1 MSADVTAGSAVV
13 TWSAVLDDLERL
25 ALRAGAPTEA
35 PDREVGGAD
44 LAALVAWAPPVGLGP
59 LPPSLAERAAG
70 VATTQRAALA
80 RVDAARL
87 DARRHLDVVRTVE
100 ASHQPERPV
109 YLDATG

>member
-1 MSADVTAGSAVV
+1 MSADVTAGPAVV

-35 PDREVGGAD
+35 PDRVGESD
-44 LAALVAWAPPVGLGP
+44 LAALVAWVPPVGLGP

-70 VATTQRAALA
+70 VAATQRAALS

>member
-1 MSADVTAGSAVV
+1 MSPDVSADPAVGS
-13 TWSAVLDDLERL
+13 WSVVLDDLEQL
-25 ALRAGAPTEA
+25 ALRAGAPAEA
-35 PDREVGGAD
+35 PDRVGEPD
-44 LAALVAWAPPVGLGP
+44 LAAVVAWAPPVGLGP
-59 LPPSLAERAAG
+59 LPPSLAERAAD
-70 VATTQRAALA
+70 VAATQRVALA

>member
-25 ALRAGAPTEA
+25 ALRAGAP
-35 PDREVGGAD
+35 DRVGESD

-70 VATTQRAALA
+70 VAATQRAALA